1 MRNRHVLL
9 EKAKSPKSPAANP
22 SKQAEKKREG
32 TDPRVRG
39 KDPIGI
45 RIVEMRKQRPLF
57 FPFSLFFLYIFWYVY
72 VSTVHFLPS
81 SHNKEKPACPNG
93 DEPFLFIF
101 LLFLFLFF
109 RFLCMSCDSVAGRAD
124 VVCAHFAGLP
134 TIVHFSCNNRKPLK
148 IPFSLFF
155 HRKTCPFLYFSSQK
169 WCPPPH
175 SPSIRPH
182 VTRTIYWLC

>member
-57 FPFSLFFLYIFWYVY
+57 FPFSLFFIYFDMWALYIFSPLLIIRKNPRVQMA
-72 VSTVHFLPS
+72 T
-81 SHNKEKPACPNG
+81 N
-93 DEPFLFIF
+93 LFYLFF